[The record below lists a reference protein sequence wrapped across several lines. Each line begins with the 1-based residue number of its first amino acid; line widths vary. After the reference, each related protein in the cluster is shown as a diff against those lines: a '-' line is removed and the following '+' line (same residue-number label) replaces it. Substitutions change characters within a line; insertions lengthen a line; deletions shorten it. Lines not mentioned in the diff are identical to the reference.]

1 MLSFYVNDILDF
13 AQINHGK
20 FRKVC
25 RRVDVKAVIEEVI
38 GILKTKAEQ
47 GQINVSLELTGFP
60 RKKYSD
66 EPNYIIFTDS

>member
-25 RRVDVKAVIEEVI
+25 RLVNVKDVIGEVI
-38 GILKTKAEQ
+38 DILRTKAEQ
-47 GQINVSLELTGFP
+47 GQINVSIELTGFP
-60 RKKYSD
+60 RREFSE
-66 EPNYIIFTDS
+66 EPNYVICTDS

>member
-25 RRVDVKAVIEEVI
+25 RLVNVKEVI
-38 GILKTKAEQ
+38 GEVIDILRTKAEQ
-47 GQINVSLELTGFP
+47 G
-60 RKKYSD
+60 
-66 EPNYIIFTDS
+66 